1 MAEALA
7 HVLPPEVDDLAH
19 QTAGQADAR
28 GLRLAAAESCTG
40 GLLASLLTDL
50 PGLSHVFDRGF
61 VTYSEAAKTDLLGVP
76 PDVLRECTAVS
87 AKTARLM
94 AEGALSR
101 SDADIAVAITGYCEA
116 DPAQPG
122 SEAGLVHFACAR
134 RHGIV
139 LQHEA
144 HFGDIG
150 RAGVRH
156 ACLRVALHLILRAMA
171 G

>member
-7 HVLPPEVDDLAH
+7 QGLPASIDDLA
-19 QTAGQADAR
+19 QRTAREAHER
-28 GLRLAAAESCTG
+28 RLRLATAESCTG

-61 VTYSEAAKTDLLGVP
+61 VTYAEEAKTDLLGVP
-76 PDVLRECTAVS
+76 AEVLREHTAVS
-87 AKTARLM
+87 TRTAQLM
-94 AEGALSR
+94 AEGALVR
-101 SDADIAVAITGYCEA
+101 SDADIAVAITGYCEE

-134 RHGIV
+134 RGKPL
-139 LQHEA
+139 LQVEA

-156 ACLRVALHLILRAMA
+156 ACLESALRLILQAMGA
-171 G
+171 